1 MAKMTLRQQSAKWC
15 RMFKVLN
22 IYVVKYICTM
32 FYLDFECHSVST
44 HSLILFDD
52 GSTSVVPV
60 KAIIGWPWT
69 LKVAENVEVHWS
81 DKRIYEATI
90 QALGQNNIFI
100 IACVY
105 TIFEKRSQKEM
116 NGLADALEDYSA
128 SQHERK
134 VSKPA

>member
-1 MAKMTLRQQSAKWC
+1 
-15 RMFKVLN
+15 
-22 IYVVKYICTM
+22 M
-32 FYLDFECHSVST
+32 FYLDFECHSAST

-60 KAIIGWPWT
+60 KAIIGWPRT

-100 IACVY
+100 MACVY
-105 TIFEKRSQKEM
+105 TIF
-116 NGLADALEDYSA
+116 LERESEGDEWTRRRNA
-128 SQHERK
+128 I
-134 VSKPA
+134 

>member
-1 MAKMTLRQQSAKWC
+1 
-15 RMFKVLN
+15 
-22 IYVVKYICTM
+22 M
-32 FYLDFECHSVST
+32 FYLDFECHSAST

-60 KAIIGWPWT
+60 KAIIGWPRT

-100 IACVY
+100 MACVY
-105 TIFEKRSQKEM
+105 TIFLKRESEGDEWTRRR
-116 NGLADALEDYSA
+116 NAI
-128 SQHERK
+128 
-134 VSKPA
+134 

>member
-1 MAKMTLRQQSAKWC
+1 ML
-15 RMFKVLN
+15 LN
-22 IYVVKYICTM
+22 IYVPC
-32 FYLDFECHSVST
+32 
-44 HSLILFDD
+44 
-52 GSTSVVPV
+52 
-60 KAIIGWPWT
+60 GWPWT

-100 IACVY
+100 MACVY

-116 NGLADALEDYSA
+116 NGLADALEDYSV